1 VRALE
6 VLVAAAPEGQRN
18 LQAPL
23 GLALELAAGAR
34 TGLIEPA
41 GHDAIK
47 RIAESASRSTK
58 LGKAAGGLVDLRRD
72 DQAYDAILR
81 LAASAVSG

>member
-1 VRALE
+1 VVTSNVDRLRFESFSAC
-6 VLVAAAPEGQRN
+6 
-18 LQAPL
+18 
-23 GLALELAAGAR
+23 LALELAAGAR

-47 RIAESASRSTK
+47 RIAESASRSSK

-72 DQAYDAILR
+72 DQSYAAILR